1 MNELKVFDFEKHD
14 VRTMVIGNEPWFVG
28 SDIAKTLGYTEPHKA
43 IQRHVDEDDGM
54 KHPITDNLGRKQAA
68 TLINE
73 SGLYSLIFASKLD
86 SAKRFKRWVT
96 SEVLPTL
103 RRTGTYEVTKDPLE
117 IMKLSMKAIEQTNE
131 EVENLKDDVT
141 YLKDEVKLDAGE
153 YGYITR
159 LINRT
164 VMESATVYGY
174 ANTKEVRKELF
185 SDINRG
191 INEICGI
198 RTRTQLRQKHFD
210 KATQY
215 INVWTPSTATRMK
228 VQQLTM
234 DIEEG

>member
-1 MNELKVFDFEKHD
+1 NTNNTNNKNKKQNETH
-14 VRTMVIGNEPWFVG
+14 INEPNLNKVIIK
-28 SDIAKTLGYTEPHKA
+28 SSKA
-43 IQRHVDEDDGM
+43 EAEQFQD
-54 KHPITDNLGRKQAA
+54 
-68 TLINE
+68 
-73 SGLYSLIFASKLD
+73 
-86 SAKRFKRWVT
+86 WVYE
-96 SEVLPTL
+96 EVLPQI
-103 RRTGTYEVTKDPLE
+103 RKTGKYEVTKDPLE

-174 ANTKEVRKELF
+174 ANTKEVRKALF

-198 RTRTQLRQKHFD
+198 
-210 KATQY
+210 
-215 INVWTPSTATRMK
+215 
-228 VQQLTM
+228 
-234 DIEEG
+234 